1 MDDGA
6 TAQGDGADEAATQQA
21 TAQFD
26 AVARSL
32 PVFVQVAN
40 QLIAAVQDGR
50 FPVGARLPSEQ
61 QLAAQFGVSRPSI
74 REALSCLQF
83 EGYVAP
89 RQGSRTVVT
98 SAVPRSAVQGCPAPA
113 PGPAFSIADLFEARL
128 TLEPQVVALAAADPD
143 PRALPAV
150 RQILAGMKLAL
161 SEPGLHPRTD
171 LEVHTA
177 LVRVCRNTLLVEATE
192 HLLRLGDN
200 DRSRRA
206 RDGIWAERS
215 LPWEWLGHHEEMAVA
230 VMERDP
236 DYAAATCKRHL
247 ISVLTSVAASPR
259 TSAADRDRLTAL
271 TTRVTDQAPAPPE
284 PHPDPQPHQ
293 PDPQPLP
300 PAT

>member
-1 MDDGA
+1 LTDDGPA
-6 TAQGDGADEAATQQA
+6 AQGGAGAEQAAA
-21 TAQFD
+21 ELAAARPFG
-26 AVARSL
+26 AVARSQ
-32 PVFVQVAN
+32 PVFVQVAS
-40 QLIAAVQDGR
+40 QLIAAITDGR
-50 FPVGARLPSEQ
+50 LPVGARLPSEQ

-98 SAVPRSAVQGCPAPA
+98 SVVPRSAVQGSPAPA
-113 PGPAFSIADLFEARL
+113 PGPAFSVADLFEARL
-128 TLEPQVVALAAADPD
+128 TLEPRVVALAAADPD
-143 PRALPAV
+143 PKALPAV

-192 HLLRLGDN
+192 RLLRLGDN
-200 DRSRRA
+200 DLSRRA

-215 LPWEWLGHHEEMAVA
+215 LPWEWLGHHEDMAVA

-236 DYAAATCKRHL
+236 GRAAAACRQHL
-247 ISVLTSVAASPR
+247 HSVLTSVAASPR
-259 TSAADRDRLTAL
+259 TSAADRGRLTAL
-271 TTRVTDQAPAPPE
+271 TSRASDQAPGQ
-284 PHPDPQPHQ
+284 HPRT
-293 PDPQPLP
+293 PDS
-300 PAT
+300 

>member
-6 TAQGDGADEAATQQA
+6 TAQGDAAPA
-21 TAQFD
+21 EPAAAPQFG

-32 PVFVQVAN
+32 PVFAQVATE
-40 QLIAAVQDGR
+40 LISAIQDGR

-61 QLAAQFGVSRPSI
+61 QLAAQFAVSRPSI

-89 RQGSRTVVT
+89 RQGSRTVVV
-98 SAVPRSAVQGCPAPA
+98 SAVPRSAVQGRPAPA
-113 PGPAFSIADLFEARL
+113 PGPAFSIADLFQARL

-143 PRALPAV
+143 PKALPAV

-161 SEPGLHPRTD
+161 SEPDLHPRTD

-192 HLLRLGDN
+192 RLLRLGDN
-200 DRSRRA
+200 DMSRRA
-206 RDGIWAERS
+206 RDGIWEERS
-215 LPWEWLGHHEEMAVA
+215 VPWEWLGHHEEMAVA

-236 DYAAATCKRHL
+236 DQAATICRQHL
-247 ISVLTSVAASPR
+247 HSVLTSVAASPR

-271 TTRVTDQAPAPPE
+271 TSQVTDQAPG
-284 PHPDPQPHQ
+284 PHPQA
-293 PDPQPLP
+293 PDS
-300 PAT
+300 

>member
-1 MDDGA
+1 MDEGA
-6 TAQGDGADEAATQQA
+6 TAPGDAAADLTAAR
-21 TAQFD
+21 QFG

-40 QLIAAVQDGR
+40 QLIGAITDGR

-83 EGYVAP
+83 EGYLAP

-98 SAVPRSAVQGCPAPA
+98 SAVPRSAVQGRPAPA
-113 PGPAFSIADLFEARL
+113 PRPAFSIADLFEARL
-128 TLEPQVVALAAADPD
+128 TLEPQTIALAAADPD
-143 PRALPAV
+143 PKALAAV

-177 LVRVCRNTLLVEATE
+177 LVRVCRNPLLTEATE
-192 HLLRLGDN
+192 RLLRLGDN
-200 DRSRRA
+200 DLSRRA
-206 RDGIWAERS
+206 RDGIWEERS

-236 DYAAATCKRHL
+236 AHAAAICRQHL
-247 ISVLTSVAASPR
+247 HSVLTSVAASPR
-259 TSAADRDRLTAL
+259 ISAADRDRLTAL
-271 TTRVTDQAPAPPE
+271 TSRVTDQAPG
-284 PHPDPQPHQ
+284 PHPPTPHPPT
-293 PDPQPLP
+293 PDS
-300 PAT
+300 

>member
-6 TAQGDGADEAATQQA
+6 TGHGDGVAAQQ
-21 TAQFD
+21 FG

-98 SAVPRSAVQGCPAPA
+98 SVVPRSAARGRQAPA
-113 PGPAFSIADLFEARL
+113 AGPAFTIADLFEARL

-143 PRALPAV
+143 PGALPAV

-161 SEPGLHPRTD
+161 SEPGLQPRTD

-177 LVRVCRNTLLVEATE
+177 LVRVCRNALLVEATE

-230 VMERDP
+230 VMDRDP
-236 DYAAATCKRHL
+236 DHAAATCKRHL
-247 ISVLTSVAASPR
+247 LSVLTSIAASPQ

-271 TTRVTDQAPAPPE
+271 TTRVTGQAPAHPE
-284 PHPDPQPHQ
+284 PQPDRQPHQ
-293 PDPQPLP
+293 PDPQPQP

>member
-1 MDDGA
+1 LTDDQA
-6 TAQGDGADEAATQQA
+6 TAQGDQAAA
-21 TAQFD
+21 PEFG

-32 PVFVQVAN
+32 PVFVQVAS
-40 QLIAAVQDGR
+40 QLIDAITGGR

-89 RQGSRTVVT
+89 RQGSRTIVT
-98 SAVPRSAVQGCPAPA
+98 SVVPRSAVQGRPESAA
-113 PGPAFSIADLFEARL
+113 RPAFSVADLFEARL
-128 TLEPQVVALAAADPD
+128 TLEPQVVGLAAADPD

-150 RQILAGMKLAL
+150 RQILDGMKLAL

-192 HLLRLGDN
+192 RLLRLGDN
-200 DRSRRA
+200 DLSRRA
-206 RDGIWAERS
+206 RDSIWEERS

-230 VMERDP
+230 VMDRDP
-236 DYAAATCKRHL
+236 EHAAATCRQHL
-247 ISVLTSVAASPR
+247 RSVLTSVAASPR
-259 TSAADRDRLTAL
+259 TSAADRGRLTDLTSRLTAAAG
-271 TTRVTDQAPAPPE
+271 RAPAP
-284 PHPDPQPHQ
+284 HPPKPNS
-293 PDPQPLP
+293 
-300 PAT
+300 

>member
-6 TAQGDGADEAATQQA
+6 TGQEFG
-21 TAQFD
+21 
-26 AVARSL
+26 AVARAQ
-32 PVFVQVAN
+32 PVFVQVAS
-40 QLIAAVQDGR
+40 QLISAIQDGR
-50 FPVGARLPSEQ
+50 YPAGARLPSEQ

-98 SAVPRSAVQGCPAPA
+98 STVPRGAAARGQPDPSAR
-113 PGPAFSIADLFEARL
+113 PAFTVADLFEARL
-128 TLEPQVVALAAADPD
+128 TLEPQVLALAAADPD
-143 PRALPAV
+143 PLAMPGV
-150 RQILAGMKLAL
+150 RQILAGMKLTL

-206 RDGIWAERS
+206 RDHIWDERS

-230 VMERDP
+230 VMDRDP
-236 DYAAATCKRHL
+236 GHAAAACRRHL

-259 TSAADRDRLTAL
+259 TSPADRERLTAL
-271 TTRVTDQAPAPPE
+271 TSRVTGQAPG
-284 PHPDPQPHQ
+284 DPQPPTPEGKAGH
-293 PDPQPLP
+293 
-300 PAT
+300 